1 MKQTPVRN
9 IALRSSARPQLL
21 RAVFSGSL
29 NVYCNLALEQ
39 QLYEALRPDEVVLLL
54 WRNSPS
60 VVIGR
65 HQNPW
70 TECDLQAM
78 QRDGVTLARRT
89 SGGGAVYHDGGNG
102 NFSFL
107 AGADYYDQQLQFSI
121 VIAAL
126 AALGITAQRSGRN
139 DILVDGRK
147 FSGNAFRYR
156 KEKSYHHGT
165 VLIGANLQR
174 LSAYLNPADTA
185 VRESRAIASVRSA
198 VVNLSDLKAGLQ
210 WPAVCEQL
218 VAAAERAWDVAA
230 HVERID
236 RQRLDGDDDLQLR
249 VAELCSWQWIYGRT
263 PDFCRVHRL
272 RDGCGGPE
280 AGAEFELELQLH
292 RGCIADLKLR
302 PQRKYAALA
311 QRLRRALEGVR
322 YRPEDLHR
330 RASALIADGP
340 VESVCLQLAQQLRAT
355 ADTPLGTE
363 EYR

>member
-9 IALRSSARPQLL
+9 IALRSSARPRML
-21 RAVFSGSL
+21 RALFSGSL
-29 NVYCNLALEQ
+29 EVYCNLALEQ
-39 QLYEALRPDEVVLLL
+39 QLYEALRPDEIVLLL

-78 QRDGVTLARRT
+78 QRDGVALARRA

-126 AALGITAQRSGRN
+126 AALGITARRSGRN
-139 DILVDGRK
+139 DILADGRK

-165 VLIGANLQR
+165 ILIGADLQR

-185 VRESRAIASVRSA
+185 VRESKAIASVRSQ
-198 VVNLSDLKAGLQ
+198 VVNLSELKAGLQ

-218 VAAAERAWDVAA
+218 VAGAERAWGVAA
-230 HVERID
+230 RVERID
-236 RQRLDGDDDLQLR
+236 RQRLDGDDDLRAR

-263 PDFCRVHRL
+263 PDFCCVHRL
-272 RDGCGGPE
+272 QDGP
-280 AGAEFELELQLH
+280 ATGAELELELH
-292 RGCIADLKLR
+292 RGRIADLRLR
-302 PQRKYAALA
+302 PAQGNAALA
-311 QRLRRALEGVR
+311 QRLRRTLGGVR

-330 RASALIADGP
+330 CAVASSTDGP
-340 VESVCLQLAQQLRAT
+340 LQSVCRQLALQLQAT
-355 ADTPLGTE
+355 ADTPLGSE
-363 EYR
+363 EQR

>member
-9 IALRSSARPQLL
+9 SALRSSARPRVL

-29 NVYCNLALEQ
+29 EVYSNLALEQ
-39 QLYEALRPDEVVLLL
+39 QLYEALQSDEIVLLL

-78 QRDGVTLARRT
+78 QRDGVKLARRA

-102 NFSFL
+102 NYSFL

-139 DILVDGRK
+139 DILADGRK

-165 VLIGANLQR
+165 VLIDTDLQR
-174 LSAYLNPADTA
+174 LSAYLNPAHTA
-185 VRESRAIASVRSA
+185 VRESKAIASVRSG
-198 VVNLSDLKAGLQ
+198 VVNLSELKTGLQ
-210 WPAVCEQL
+210 WPAVCRQL
-218 VAAAERAWDVAA
+218 VAGAERAWGVTAR
-230 HVERID
+230 VERID
-236 RQRLDGDDDLQLR
+236 QQRLDGDDDLR
-249 VAELCSWQWIYGRT
+249 ARIAELCSWQWLYGRT
-263 PDFCRVHRL
+263 PDFGCVHRL
-272 RDGCGGPE
+272 QDVHGASE
-280 AGAEFELELQLH
+280 SGAELELELQLH
-292 RGCIADLKLR
+292 RGRIVDLKLH
-302 PQRKYAALA
+302 PDQEYAALA
-311 QRLRRALEGVR
+311 QQLRRTLGGVR
-322 YRPEDLHR
+322 YRPEDLR
-330 RASALIADGP
+330 RCAAALTRDRPAR
-340 VESVCLQLAQQLRAT
+340 SVCRQLALQLQAT
-355 ADTPLGTE
+355 VDTPLEPE
-363 EYR
+363 EQR